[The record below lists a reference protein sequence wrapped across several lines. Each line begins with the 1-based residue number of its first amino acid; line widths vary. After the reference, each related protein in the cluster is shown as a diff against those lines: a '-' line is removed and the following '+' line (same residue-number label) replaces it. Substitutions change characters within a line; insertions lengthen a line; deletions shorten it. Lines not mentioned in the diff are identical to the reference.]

1 MILCGWKENG
11 AQVSALPEAGR
22 VQLIRGSSGG
32 CALCVQ
38 GAHVGATACTRI
50 HQDWPEQG
58 GKGKL
63 GKGKLG
69 LMQCRRGM
77 QGHSRQMQNRLTG
90 YFYLFQDP

>member
-1 MILCGWKENG
+1 M
-11 AQVSALPEAGR
+11 
-22 VQLIRGSSGG
+22 
-32 CALCVQ
+32 
-38 GAHVGATACTRI
+38 
-50 HQDWPEQG
+50 
-58 GKGKL
+58 